1 MKTIKITA
9 VKIKSMLRVFTK
21 TLAIFIAFDF
31 VWLTKISPE
40 FYKTHIGHLLA
51 DTPNLG
57 AALAFYVIFIAGVTW
72 FAVLPSSVNYRFRD
86 AFGRGAFFGLVT
98 YATFD
103 LTCQAVFKDWP
114 VIVTIIDLIW
124 GSVLTGMTTA
134 VAARNVDKIFQKY
147 P

>member
-1 MKTIKITA
+1 MKSFE
-9 VKIKSMLRVFTK
+9 IKSLLQVFTK

-51 DTPNLG
+51 EIPDLG
-57 AALAFYVIFIAGVTW
+57 AAMAFYLIFIAGVTW
-72 FAVLPSSVNYRFRD
+72 FAVLPSAVNYRFRE

-114 VIVTIIDLIW
+114 VIVTLIDLLW

-134 VAARNVDKIFQKY
+134 VAARNLGKIFQKNENVA
-147 P
+147 

>member
-1 MKTIKITA
+1 MKSYE
-9 VKIKSMLRVFTK
+9 IKSILQAFAK
-21 TLAIFIAFDF
+21 TLVIFIVFDF

-51 DTPNLG
+51 ETPDLG
-57 AALAFYVIFIAGVTW
+57 AAAAFYLIFIAGVTW
-72 FAVLPSSVNYRFRD
+72 FAVLPSVVNYRFRE

-103 LTCQAVFKDWP
+103 LTSQAVFKDWP

-124 GSVLTGMTTA
+124 GSALTGLTTA
-134 VAARNVDKIFQKY
+134 VAARNLGKIFQKTENVA
-147 P
+147 